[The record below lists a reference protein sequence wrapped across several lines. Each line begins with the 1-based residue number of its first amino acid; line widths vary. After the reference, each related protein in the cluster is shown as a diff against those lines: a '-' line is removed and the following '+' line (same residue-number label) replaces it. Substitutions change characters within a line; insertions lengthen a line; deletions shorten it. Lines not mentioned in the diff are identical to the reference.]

1 MSDVFKRFLKLE
13 SASGIILIL
22 AALVAIGLANSA
34 LAEHYQSFLNTQVQV
49 RIAALDINK
58 PLLLWINDGFMAI
71 FFLLVGLEV
80 KREMLE
86 GALSSRVQAT
96 FPAIAAVGGMLAP
109 ALIYAFFN
117 YEDEVTRAGWAIPA
131 ATDIAFALGVMA
143 LLGKRV
149 PTSLK
154 VFLLALAIMDD
165 LGVIIIIAL
174 FYTQQL
180 SLTALA
186 VGIVATLTLLWMNS
200 RGEDRIGLY
209 MLVGLVLWV
218 AVLKSGVHATLAG
231 VIVGFMIPISG
242 KRYASPLKHLEHALH
257 PWSAYLILPLFAF
270 ANAGVSLDGIQL
282 SDLLS
287 PVPMGIILGLFIG
300 KPLGIFTISWL
311 SVKLGIAQLPSGVNF
326 KQIFAVSILCGIGFT
341 MSMFIASLAFEHG
354 GLDYGSYS
362 RLGILVGST
371 LAAVIGFIA
380 LRVSLPNREA
390 NQSTEGL

>member
-58 PLLLWINDGFMAI
+58 PLLLSIDDGFMAI

-186 VGIVATLTLLWMNS
+186 VGIVATLTLLWMNR

-231 VIVGFMIPISG
+231 VIVGFIIPISG
-242 KRYASPLKHLEHALH
+242 KRYASPLKHLEHVLH

-300 KPLGIFTISWL
+300 KPSA
-311 SVKLGIAQLPSGVNF
+311 SSPSAG
-326 KQIFAVSILCGIGFT
+326 C
-341 MSMFIASLAFEHG
+341 
-354 GLDYGSYS
+354 
-362 RLGILVGST
+362 R
-371 LAAVIGFIA
+371 
-380 LRVSLPNREA
+380 
-390 NQSTEGL
+390 

>member
-22 AALVAIGLANSA
+22 AALLAIGLANSA

-58 PLLLWINDGFMAI
+58 PLLLWINDGFMAL

-186 VGIVATLTLLWMNS
+186 VGIVATLTLLWMNR

-242 KRYASPLKHLEHALH
+242 QRYASPLKHLEHALH

-300 KPLGIFTISWL
+300 
-311 SVKLGIAQLPSGVNF
+311 
-326 KQIFAVSILCGIGFT
+326 
-341 MSMFIASLAFEHG
+341 
-354 GLDYGSYS
+354 
-362 RLGILVGST
+362 
-371 LAAVIGFIA
+371 
-380 LRVSLPNREA
+380 
-390 NQSTEGL
+390 

>member
-22 AALVAIGLANSA
+22 AALLAIGLANSA
-34 LAEHYQSFLNTQVQV
+34 LAQHYQSFLNTEVQV

-109 ALIYAFFN
+109 ALIYSFFN
-117 YEDEVTRAGWAIPA
+117 YGDEATRAGWAIPA

-143 LLGKRV
+143 LLGKLV

-186 VGIVATLTLLWMNS
+186 IGVVATLTLLWMNR

-231 VIVGFMIPISG
+231 VIVGFMIPLNG
-242 KRYASPLKHLEHALH
+242 KRYASPLKHLEHVLH
-257 PWSAYLILPLFAF
+257 PWSAFLILPLFAF
-270 ANAGVSLDGIQL
+270 ANAGVSLEGVYF
-282 SDLLS
+282 SALLN
-287 PVPMGIILGLFIG
+287 PLPMGIILGLFVG

-311 SVKLGIAQLPSGVNF
+311 AVKSGIAQLPQGVNF
-326 KQIFAVSILCGIGFT
+326 RQIFAVSILCGIGFT

-362 RLGILVGST
+362 RLGILAGST
-371 LAAVIGFIA
+371 LAAVIGYIA
-380 LRVSLPNREA
+380 LRISLPNREA

>member
-22 AALVAIGLANSA
+22 AALLAIGLANSA
-34 LAEHYQSFLNTQVQV
+34 LAQHYQSFLNTEVQV

-58 PLLLWINDGFMAI
+58 PLLLWINDGFMVI

-109 ALIYAFFN
+109 ALIYSFFN
-117 YEDEVTRAGWAIPA
+117 YGDEATRAGWAIPA

-186 VGIVATLTLLWMNS
+186 IGVVATLTLLWMNR

-231 VIVGFMIPISG
+231 VIVGFMIPLNG
-242 KRYASPLKHLEHALH
+242 KRYASPLKHLEHVLH
-257 PWSAYLILPLFAF
+257 PWSAFLILPLFAF
-270 ANAGVSLDGIQL
+270 ANAGVSLEGVYF
-282 SDLLS
+282 SALLN
-287 PVPMGIILGLFIG
+287 PLPMGIILGLFVG

-311 SVKLGIAQLPSGVNF
+311 AVKSGIAQLPQGVNF
-326 KQIFAVSILCGIGFT
+326 RQIFAVSILCGIGFT

-362 RLGILVGST
+362 RLGILAGST
-371 LAAVIGFIA
+371 LAAVIGYIA
-380 LRVSLPNREA
+380 LRISLPNREA

>member
-22 AALVAIGLANSA
+22 AALLAIGLANSA

-58 PLLLWINDGFMAI
+58 PLLLWINDGFMAL

-149 PTSLK
+149 PVSLK

-186 VGIVATLTLLWMNS
+186 VGILATLTLLWMNR

-231 VIVGFMIPISG
+231 VIVGFMIPLNG
-242 KRYASPLKHLEHALH
+242 KRYSSPLKHLEHVLH

-270 ANAGVSLDGIQL
+270 ANAGVSLDGIHL

-311 SVKLGIAQLPSGVNF
+311 AVKLGIAQLPSGVNF

-371 LAAVIGFIA
+371 LAAVIGYIA
-380 LRVSLPNREA
+380 LRISLPNREA
-390 NQSTEGL
+390 SQSTEGL

>member
-109 ALIYAFFN
+109 ALIYSLFN
-117 YEDEVTRAGWAIPA
+117 YGDEATRAGWAIPA

-186 VGIVATLTLLWMNS
+186 IGVVATLTLLWMNR

-231 VIVGFMIPISG
+231 VVVGFMIPLNG
-242 KRYASPLKHLEHALH
+242 KRYASPLKHLEHVLH
-257 PWSAYLILPLFAF
+257 PWSAFLILPLFAF
-270 ANAGVSLDGIQL
+270 ANAGVSLEGIYL
-282 SDLLS
+282 SALLN
-287 PVPMGIILGLFIG
+287 PLPMGIILGLFVG

-311 SVKLGIAQLPSGVNF
+311 AVKTGVAQLPQGVNF
-326 KQIFAVSILCGIGFT
+326 RQIFAVSILCGIGFT

-362 RLGILVGST
+362 RLGILAGST
-371 LAAVIGFIA
+371 LAAVTGYIA
-380 LRVSLPNREA
+380 LRMALPNREA

>member
-22 AALVAIGLANSA
+22 AALLAIGLANSA

-58 PLLLWINDGFMAI
+58 PLLLWINDGFMEL

-149 PTSLK
+149 PVSLK

-186 VGIVATLTLLWMNS
+186 VGIVATLTLLWMNR

-242 KRYASPLKHLEHALH
+242 KRYASPLKHLEHVLH

-380 LRVSLPNREA
+380 LRISLPNREA

>member
-186 VGIVATLTLLWMNS
+186 VGIVATLTLLWMNR

-242 KRYASPLKHLEHALH
+242 KRYASPLKHLEHVLH

-326 KQIFAVSILCGIGFT
+326 RQIFAVSILCGIGFT

-380 LRVSLPNREA
+380 LRISLPNREA

>member
-1 MSDVFKRFLKLE
+1 MSEVLKRFLKLE

-22 AALVAIGLANSA
+22 AALVALLLANSN
-34 LAEHYQSFLNTQVQV
+34 LADAYQAFLNTQVQV
-49 RIAALDINK
+49 RISALDINK

-80 KREMLE
+80 KREMME
-86 GALSSRVQAT
+86 GALSSREQAT
-96 FPAIAAVGGMLAP
+96 FPAIAAVGGMLVP
-109 ALIYAFFN
+109 ALIYSFFN
-117 YEDEVTRAGWAIPA
+117 YGDEATRAGWAIPA

-186 VGIVATLTLLWMNS
+186 VGLVATLLLVWMNR
-200 RGEDRIGLY
+200 RGVDRISLY

-231 VIVGFMIPISG
+231 VVVGFLIPLKG
-242 KRYASPLKHLEHALH
+242 ERHASPLKHLEHQLH

-270 ANAGVSLDGIQL
+270 ANAGVSLDGIGL
-282 SDLLS
+282 DTLLG
-287 PVPMGIILGLFIG
+287 PVPLGIMLGLFVG

-311 SVKLGIAQLPSGVNF
+311 SVRLGIAQLPPGVNF
-326 KQIFAVSILCGIGFT
+326 FQIFAVSILCGIGFT

-354 GLDYGSYS
+354 GMDYGSYS

-371 LAAVIGFIA
+371 LAALVGYVAMRLALPKGIA
-380 LRVSLPNREA
+380 D
-390 NQSTEGL
+390 QSTEGL

>member
-22 AALVAIGLANSA
+22 AALLAIGLANSA
-34 LAEHYQSFLNTQVQV
+34 LAQHYQGFLNTEVQV

-96 FPAIAAVGGMLAP
+96 FPAIAAVGGMLVP
-109 ALIYAFFN
+109 ALIYSFFN
-117 YEDEVTRAGWAIPA
+117 YGDEATRAGWAIPA

-186 VGIVATLTLLWMNS
+186 IGVVATLTLLWMNR

-231 VIVGFMIPISG
+231 VIVGFMIPLNG
-242 KRYASPLKHLEHALH
+242 KRYASPLKHLEHVLH
-257 PWSAYLILPLFAF
+257 PWSAFLILPLFAF
-270 ANAGVSLDGIQL
+270 ANAGVSLEGIYF
-282 SDLLS
+282 SALLN
-287 PVPMGIILGLFIG
+287 PLPMGIILGLFVG

-311 SVKLGIAQLPSGVNF
+311 AVKSGIAQLPQGVNF
-326 KQIFAVSILCGIGFT
+326 RQIFAVSILCGIGFT

-362 RLGILVGST
+362 RLGILAGST
-371 LAAVIGFIA
+371 LAAVIGYIA
-380 LRVSLPNREA
+380 LRISLPNREA

>member
-34 LAEHYQSFLNTQVQV
+34 LAQHYQSFLNTEVQV

-109 ALIYAFFN
+109 ALIYSLFN
-117 YEDEVTRAGWAIPA
+117 YGDEATRAGWAIPA

-186 VGIVATLTLLWMNS
+186 IGVVATLTLLWMNR

-231 VIVGFMIPISG
+231 VVVGFMIPLNG
-242 KRYASPLKHLEHALH
+242 KRYASPLKHLEHVLH
-257 PWSAYLILPLFAF
+257 PWSAFLILPLFAF
-270 ANAGVSLDGIQL
+270 ANAGVSLEGIYL
-282 SDLLS
+282 SALLN
-287 PVPMGIILGLFIG
+287 PLPMGIILGLFVG

-311 SVKLGIAQLPSGVNF
+311 AVKTGVAQLPQGVNF
-326 KQIFAVSILCGIGFT
+326 RQIFAVSILCGIGFT

-354 GLDYGSYS
+354 GLDYGNYS
-362 RLGILVGST
+362 RLGILAGST
-371 LAAVIGFIA
+371 LAAVTGYIA
-380 LRVSLPNREA
+380 LRMALPNREA

>member
-22 AALVAIGLANSA
+22 AALLAMGLANSA
-34 LAEHYQSFLNTQVQV
+34 LAQHYQSFLNTEVQV

-109 ALIYAFFN
+109 ALIYSLFN
-117 YEDEVTRAGWAIPA
+117 YGDQATRAGWAIPA

-186 VGIVATLTLLWMNS
+186 IGVVATLTLLWMNR

-231 VIVGFMIPISG
+231 VVVGFMIPLNG
-242 KRYASPLKHLEHALH
+242 KRYASPLKHLEHVLH
-257 PWSAYLILPLFAF
+257 PWSAFLILPLFAF
-270 ANAGVSLDGIQL
+270 ANAGVSLEGVYL
-282 SDLLS
+282 SALLN
-287 PVPMGIILGLFIG
+287 PLPMGIILGLFVG

-311 SVKLGIAQLPSGVNF
+311 AVKTGVAQLPQGVNF
-326 KQIFAVSILCGIGFT
+326 RQIFAVSILCGIGFT

-362 RLGILVGST
+362 RLGILAGST
-371 LAAVIGFIA
+371 LAAVTGYIA
-380 LRVSLPNREA
+380 LRMALPNREA

>member
-1 MSDVFKRFLKLE
+1 MTTTLKKFFLLE
-13 SASGIILIL
+13 SASGILLII
-22 AALVAIGLANSA
+22 AALLALLFANSP
-34 LAEHYQSFLNTQVQV
+34 LASYYHDFLATDIQV
-49 RIAALDINK
+49 RIASLDLHK
-58 PLLLWINDGFMAI
+58 PLFLWINDGLMAL
-71 FFLLVGLEV
+71 FFLLIGMEV
-80 KREMLE
+80 KREMID
-86 GALSSRVQAT
+86 GALSTRAQAV
-96 FPAIAAVGGMLAP
+96 FPAIAALGGMLAP
-109 ALIYAFFN
+109 ALIYLLLN
-117 YEDEVTRAGWAIPA
+117 QGNPETQSGWAIPA

-186 VGIVATLTLLWMNS
+186 IGVVATLTLLWMNR

-231 VIVGFMIPISG
+231 VVVGFMIPLNG
-242 KRYASPLKHLEHALH
+242 KRYASPLKHLEHVLH
-257 PWSAYLILPLFAF
+257 PWSAFLILPLFAF
-270 ANAGVSLDGIQL
+270 ANAGVSLEGIYL
-282 SDLLS
+282 SALLN
-287 PVPMGIILGLFIG
+287 PLPMGIILGLFVG

-311 SVKLGIAQLPSGVNF
+311 AVKTGVAQLPQGVNF
-326 KQIFAVSILCGIGFT
+326 RQIFAVSILCGIGFT

-354 GLDYGSYS
+354 GVDYGSYS
-362 RLGILVGST
+362 RLGILAGST
-371 LAAVIGFIA
+371 LAAVAGYIA
-380 LRVSLPNREA
+380 LRISLPRGEA

>member
-22 AALVAIGLANSA
+22 AALLAMGLANSA
-34 LAEHYQSFLNTQVQV
+34 LAQHYQSFLNTEVQV

-109 ALIYAFFN
+109 ALIYSLFN
-117 YEDEVTRAGWAIPA
+117 YGDQATRAGWAIPA

-174 FYTQQL
+174 FYPQQL

-186 VGIVATLTLLWMNS
+186 IGVVATLTLLWMNR

-231 VIVGFMIPISG
+231 VVVGFMIPLNG
-242 KRYASPLKHLEHALH
+242 KRYASPLKHLEHVLH
-257 PWSAYLILPLFAF
+257 PWSAFLILPLFAF
-270 ANAGVSLDGIQL
+270 ANAGVSLEGIYL
-282 SDLLS
+282 SALLN
-287 PVPMGIILGLFIG
+287 PLPMGIILGLFVG

-311 SVKLGIAQLPSGVNF
+311 AVKTGVAQLPQGVNF
-326 KQIFAVSILCGIGFT
+326 RQIFAVSILCGIGFT

-354 GLDYGSYS
+354 GVDYGSYS
-362 RLGILVGST
+362 RLGILAGST
-371 LAAVIGFIA
+371 LAAVAGYIA
-380 LRVSLPNREA
+380 LRISLPRGEA

>member
-22 AALVAIGLANSA
+22 AALLAIGLANSA

-58 PLLLWINDGFMAI
+58 PLLLWINDGFMAL

-242 KRYASPLKHLEHALH
+242 KRYASPLKHLEHVLH

-380 LRVSLPNREA
+380 LRISLPNREA

>member
-22 AALVAIGLANSA
+22 AALLAMCLANSA
-34 LAEHYQSFLNTQVQV
+34 LAQHYQSFLNTEVQV

-109 ALIYAFFN
+109 ALIYSLFN
-117 YEDEVTRAGWAIPA
+117 YGDQATRAGWAIPA

-186 VGIVATLTLLWMNS
+186 IGVVATLTLLWMNR

-231 VIVGFMIPISG
+231 VVVGFMIPLNG
-242 KRYASPLKHLEHALH
+242 KRYASPLKHLEHVLH
-257 PWSAYLILPLFAF
+257 PWSAFLILPLFAF
-270 ANAGVSLDGIQL
+270 ANAGVSLEGIYL
-282 SDLLS
+282 SALLN
-287 PVPMGIILGLFIG
+287 PLPMGIILGLFVG

-311 SVKLGIAQLPSGVNF
+311 AVRTGVAQLPQGVNF
-326 KQIFAVSILCGIGFT
+326 RQIFAVSILCGIGFT

-362 RLGILVGST
+362 RLGILAGST
-371 LAAVIGFIA
+371 LAAVTGYIA
-380 LRVSLPNREA
+380 LRMALPNREA

>member
-22 AALVAIGLANSA
+22 AALLAMGLANSA
-34 LAEHYQSFLNTQVQV
+34 LAQHYQSFLNTEVQV

-109 ALIYAFFN
+109 ALIYSLFN
-117 YEDEVTRAGWAIPA
+117 YGDEATRAGWAIPA

-165 LGVIIIIAL
+165 LGVIIIAL

-186 VGIVATLTLLWMNS
+186 IGVVATLTLLWMNR

-231 VIVGFMIPISG
+231 VVVGFMIPLNG
-242 KRYASPLKHLEHALH
+242 KRYASPLKHLEHVLH
-257 PWSAYLILPLFAF
+257 PWSAFLILPLFAF
-270 ANAGVSLDGIQL
+270 ANAGVSLEGIYL
-282 SDLLS
+282 SALLN
-287 PVPMGIILGLFIG
+287 PLPMGIILGLFVG

-311 SVKLGIAQLPSGVNF
+311 AVKTGVAQLPQGVNF
-326 KQIFAVSILCGIGFT
+326 RQIFAVSILCGIGFT

-362 RLGILVGST
+362 RLGILAGST
-371 LAAVIGFIA
+371 LAAVTGYIA
-380 LRVSLPNREA
+380 LRMALPNREA

>member
-154 VFLLALAIMDD
+154 VFLLALAIIDD

-186 VGIVATLTLLWMNS
+186 VGIVATLTLLWMNR

-242 KRYASPLKHLEHALH
+242 KRYASPLKHLEHVLH

-380 LRVSLPNREA
+380 LRISLPNREA